1 MNKSIRK
8 RFGLLVLVSLAVMVS
23 ACTNNNDVTSSAG
36 SGAQAKAEA
45 KIVEAQ
51 PLQLKSFQS
60 TSELSGTL
68 APIEETTVSFEV
80 AGEIKSMPYK
90 EGDAIKKGDVLARLH
105 SADYSLQLALANA
118 NVHGASA
125 QLSKVKNGAREQ
137 EVQQAKVAVEAK
149 KISRDQAQKDYQRM
163 EQLFKNGA
171 ISETEFENAKHA
183 FELTEKDYATAQ
195 ETHSL
200 VIEGARTEDIS
211 ATNAS
216 YQGATV
222 TRDQAAATL
231 AKTEVKAPIQGTV
244 LAKLADVGQLASP
257 GAPVYRIGNIQQL
270 KTVLPVPDKDISSWK
285 VGDEVEIRLYEE
297 KRKGKVTN
305 IYPATNEQTGTI
317 SVEVVIDNTKKDW
330 FAGQVVTARR
340 TLSQKKGIFVPAE
353 AVFSRGSEPYVFLL
367 TDGKAIKTTVTIGR
381 YVDNHFEVTVGLKE
395 GDMLI
400 RKGADRLLNGDAVT
414 LKGGNQ
420 P

>member
-1 MNKSIRK
+1 MNKTGRK
-8 RFGLLVLVSLAVMVS
+8 VVGMLLIISLAVIGT
-23 ACTNNNDVTSSAG
+23 ACNQMKPSTESEV
-36 SGAQAKAEA
+36 QAEA
-45 KIVEAQ
+45 KIVEAE
-51 PLQLKSFQS
+51 PIELKSFQS
-60 TSELSGTL
+60 SSELSGTL

-80 AGEIKSMPYK
+80 AGEIKSLPYK
-90 EGDAIKKGDVLARLH
+90 EGDVVKKGEVLARLN
-105 SADYSLQLALANA
+105 ATDYSLQLALANA
-118 NVHGASA
+118 EMHGASA
-125 QLSKVKNGAREQ
+125 ELSKVKNGARKQ

-163 EQLFKNGA
+163 EQLYKNGA
-171 ISETEFENAKHA
+171 ISETEFESAKNA
-183 FELTEKDYATAQ
+183 FELADKDYAEAQ
-195 ETHSL
+195 ETYSL

-216 YQGATV
+216 YQGAMV

-244 LAKLADVGQLASP
+244 LAKMADVGQLASS

-270 KTVLPVPDKDISSWK
+270 KTVLPVPDKDISAWK
-285 VGDEVEIRLYEE
+285 VGDEVEIRLYED
-297 KRKGKVTN
+297 KRIGKVTT

-330 FAGQVVTARR
+330 FAGQVISAKR
-340 TLSQKKGIFVPAE
+340 TLSQKKGIFVSAKT
-353 AVFSRGSEPYVFLL
+353 VFSRGSEPYVFLL
-367 TDGKAIKTTVTIGR
+367 ADGKAIKTTVTIGQ
-381 YVDNHFEVTVGLKE
+381 YVDNHLEITAGLQA

-400 RKGADRLLNGDAVT
+400 TKGADRLLGGDSVT
-414 LKGGNQ
+414 VKGGNQ

>member
-1 MNKSIRK
+1 MDKSIRK
-8 RFGLLVLVSLAVMVS
+8 SMGLLVLVSLAVMTT
-23 ACTNNNDVTSSAG
+23 ACTNNHDMTSSAG
-36 SGAQAKAEA
+36 SIAQAEA
-45 KIVEAQ
+45 KFVEAH
-51 PLQLKSFQS
+51 LIQLKSFQS

-68 APIEETTVSFEV
+68 APMEETTVSFEV
-80 AGEIKSMPYK
+80 AGEIKSLPYK
-90 EGDAIKKGDVLARLH
+90 EGDTVKKGDVLARLH
-105 SADYSLQLALANA
+105 STDYSLQLALANA
-118 NVHGASA
+118 NVHGANA

-163 EQLFKNGA
+163 EQLYKNGA
-171 ISETEFENAKHA
+171 ISETEFESAKHA
-183 FELTEKDYATAQ
+183 FELAEKDYAQVQ
-195 ETHSL
+195 ETYSL
-200 VIEGARTEDIS
+200 VKAGARTEDIS

-216 YQGATV
+216 YQGAMV

-244 LAKLADVGQLASP
+244 LAKLADVGQLANP
-257 GAPVYRIGNIQQL
+257 GAPVYRIGNIHQL
-270 KTVLPVPDKDISSWK
+270 KTILPVPDKDISSWK

-330 FAGQVVTARR
+330 FAGQVVTVKR

-367 TDGKAIKTTVTIGR
+367 TDGKATKTTVTIGQ
-381 YVDNHFEVTVGLKE
+381 YVDNHFEVTSGLQE

-400 RKGADRLLNGDAVT
+400 MKGADRLLNGDSVT
-414 LKGGNQ
+414 VKGGNQ